1 MAINKKVTLILLFL
15 LAVGICSGSFFEV
28 YMQGAGKD
36 QLMELLSGFFS
47 SEGTQSFHIVFF
59 NCLKTWLLIFILLF
73 LCPLFPPLAILCPAI
88 PLIKGLTLGFSATM
102 LIETFGFKGVWYIL
116 STMLPHSLIQIPV
129 LCALS
134 AISLEGAFL
143 TLKYFFS
150 KRRRSANRNALQNF
164 ARQYLMCYGIAILL
178 IVISCLIEAALM

>member
-28 YMQGAGKD
+28 YMQGTGKE

-47 SEGTQSFHIVFF
+47 SESTQSFHIVFLD
-59 NCLKTWLLIFILLF
+59 CLKTWLIIFILLF
-73 LCPLFPPLAILCPAI
+73 LCPLFPPLAILCPVI
-88 PLIKGLTLGFSATM
+88 PLLKGLALGFSATM
-102 LIETFGFKGVWYIL
+102 LVETFGFKGVWYIL

-134 AISLEGAFL
+134 AISLEGSFL

-150 KRRRSANRNALQNF
+150 KRRRSANKNALQNF
-164 ARQYLMCYGIAILL
+164 ARQYLFFYGVAIFF
-178 IVISCLIEAALM
+178 IIISCLIEAVLM